1 MLAATVYSH
10 HKFGHAFEGAPPPH
24 VSYIVCSMPR
34 SGSSLL
40 CDVLAGTELAGAPTE
55 YFDRN
60 QMEAFQREW
69 DAPAFDDYLSTVL
82 SKKTSLNGVF
92 GVKAHFHQLR
102 DALGARGFGGL
113 DDLFPDL
120 HLIYIARRDHVR
132 QAVSWARAIQTGQWA
147 SDHPVRGGE
156 PRFDPAQLRDLLGR
170 IEQEERDWQGFFE
183 SRGAEPLRIDY
194 EELTGAVNQTVLRVL
209 AFVGVAVPDG
219 FEPPPPT
226 IDRQADELS
235 DEWVRRYRALA

>member
-1 MLAATVYSH
+1 MLAANVYSH

-69 DAPAFDDYLSTVL
+69 GAPTVEDYLSALV

-102 DALGARGFGGL
+102 DALGDRGL

-147 SDHPVRGGE
+147 SDHPVREGE
-156 PRFDPAQLRDLLGR
+156 PRFDPALLRDLLGR
-170 IEQEERDWQGFFE
+170 IEREERDWQRFFE

-209 AFVGVAVPDG
+209 AFVGVPVPDG
-219 FEPPPPT
+219 FEPPRPT
-226 IDRQADELS
+226 IERQADALS
-235 DEWVRRYRALA
+235 EEWVRRYAANPDA

>member
-1 MLAATVYSH
+1 MLGANVYSH

-69 DAPAFDDYLSTVL
+69 DASTVDAYLSKLL

-102 DALGARGFGGL
+102 EALGDRRL

-170 IEQEERDWQGFFE
+170 IEQEERDWQAFFE

-194 EELTGAVNQTVLRVL
+194 EDLTGAVNQTVLRVL
-209 AFVGVAVPDG
+209 AFVGGSVPDG
-219 FEPPPPT
+219 FEPPRPT
-226 IDRQADELS
+226 IDKQADELS
-235 DEWVRRYRALA
+235 EEWVRRYAANPDA